1 MLNPAPSYPYFDV
14 YVGGSAPFTYYTPKV
29 EIIQQTNTHTI
40 ALLDV
45 VYVGSNLSSTSSA
58 SLRKWS
64 YLKETTPIQ
73 INYGQRPNY
82 IYSFLGYV
90 SSYKLIRT
98 GSDTGYNGLIT
109 STVQYTITGVSQVMQ
124 STKNTAWKHT
134 SPSTIAGN
142 IATQNGLRGIIHT
155 YQAAI
160 DYRLQNVSDFKFLA
174 QLADEIGYRFYVDNT
189 DMYFI
194 NPKQIL
200 DRGNTRNVP
209 QFWSQNQPG
218 LWDTIRAFKPVV
230 GTITPDGGIVA
241 NRNVVGL
248 NPTTGQITQ
257 ATIQANATTLSGTPL
272 ADYITK
278 YYTAAPAESYYE
290 ASQKVIA
297 DSLRNIY
304 WNTADTTLRGDARI
318 RPNTLVNLTG
328 QALPA
333 DDAGL
338 WLVECAK
345 HCITKP
351 PPTGNKY
358 AGSYYTEAVL
368 VRDHIYTAKV
378 DPISETQNITAKVPA
393 KLVGNKWVS
402 TNLGATVYAT

>member
-1 MLNPAPSYPYFDV
+1 VLNPAPSYPYFDV
-14 YVGGSAPFTYYTPKV
+14 YIGGSDQLSYYTPCVK
-29 EIIQQTNTHTI
+29 ILQKTNTHTI

-45 VYVGSNLSSTSSA
+45 VYVGSNLNSTSSA

-64 YLKETTPIQ
+64 YLKESTPIQ

-82 IYSFLGYV
+82 VYSFLGYV

-98 GSDTGYNGLIT
+98 GSDAGYNGLTT

-142 IATQNGLRGIIHT
+142 IAVQNGLRGIIHT
-155 YQAAI
+155 YQSAI
-160 DYRLQNVSDFKFLA
+160 DYRLQNTSDFKFLA

-209 QFWSQNQPG
+209 TFWSQNQPG
-218 LWDTIRAFKPVV
+218 LWDTVRSFKPVV

-248 NPTTGQITQ
+248 NPTTSQITQ
-257 ATIQANATTLSGTPL
+257 ASMQASATDIAGRPL
-272 ADYITK
+272 ADYIDK

-290 ASQKVIA
+290 ASQKVLA
-297 DSLRNIY
+297 DSLRNVY

-328 QALPA
+328 QALPS
-333 DDAGL
+333 DDGGL
-338 WLVECAK
+338 WLVESAC
-345 HCITKP
+345 HYITKP
-351 PPTGNKY
+351 PPSGNKY
-358 AGSYYTEAVL
+358 AAEYLTDAVL

-393 KLVGNKWVS
+393 KLVGKKWVS

>member
-14 YVGGSAPFTYYTPKV
+14 FINGNTPLTYFTPCVKV
-29 EIIQQTNTHTI
+29 IQKTNNHAI

-45 VYVGSNLSSTSSA
+45 VYVGSDLSSTSNA
-58 SLRKWS
+58 SLRKWN
-64 YLKETTPIQ
+64 YLKEQTPIQ

-90 SSYKLIRT
+90 SSYKLVRT
-98 GSDTGYNGLIT
+98 GTDPGYNGIIT
-109 STVQYTITGVSQVMQ
+109 STVQYTITGTSRVMQ
-124 STKNTAWKHT
+124 STSNTAWKHT

-155 YQAAI
+155 YQSAI
-160 DYRLQNVSDFKFLA
+160 DYRLQNVSDFKFLS

-189 DMYFI
+189 DLYFI

-200 DRGNTRNVP
+200 DRGNIRNVP
-209 QFWSQNQPG
+209 EFWSQNQPG
-218 LWDTIRAFKPVV
+218 LWDTIRSFLPVV
-230 GTITPDGGIVA
+230 GTITPDGGVVA

-248 NPTTGQITQ
+248 NPQTNQITQ
-257 ATIQANATTLSGTPL
+257 ASVQANATDIAGNPL

-278 YYTAAPAESYYE
+278 YYNTAPAESYYE

-304 WNTADTTLRGDARI
+304 WNTANSTLRGDARI

-328 QALPA
+328 KALPS

-338 WLVECAK
+338 WLVECAV
-345 HCITKP
+345 HNLTKP
-351 PPTGNKY
+351 PPGGNKY
-358 AGSYYTEAVL
+358 AGTYFTETVL

-378 DPISETQNITAKVPA
+378 APLSETQNITQKVPA
-393 KLVGNKWVS
+393 KLVGGKWIS
-402 TNLGATVYAT
+402 SNLGATIYAT